1 MKTEMDK
8 DRTARGIRGVQAA
21 PAWFCAATARV
32 RSCAATAATAALMLL
47 AAACTEEPLPDRGG
61 VPDGGGVAVTLN
73 LTPEALSLPA
83 AENAAANAAAADD
96 GGAVSVRLAAPA
108 ETPATRAVS
117 DLTVEN
123 VWILQFDGTAA
134 GSKLILKRYVE
145 GYVSGTA
152 VSLLP
157 GASQRVV
164 VLANSYDAA
173 LCDGLRL
180 YEATYAD
187 VQAMEGPAP
196 DALNANPCIPM
207 SGTATLTVAAGA
219 SFSVSLK
226 GIVAKV
232 IFQVKVGRGMP
243 TAGWE
248 IQPLD
253 LAPAYWMPDTGSG
266 VWPAA
271 EKLKGDALTAK
282 TGVTLPVSDYAT
294 YTWYLPVNRRGSVS
308 GTTAALRRTNAP
320 AGATY
325 IKLSNE
331 TPSGNVLSRN
341 YYIHLGANFTND
353 YNLRGH
359 TQYSYLTTLQAVA
372 GDDSR
377 VELIV
382 KVQANCGMV
391 TSGAE
396 AVFDVGDRIA
406 KAVAA
411 DPATTISW
419 TRGADYVPLVIWQ
432 DVEGLISGINYD
444 KANGLVTVGTD
455 AEAGAAGGNALVG
468 LFPAGTTDPA
478 AGTCIWSWHVWVTDY
493 KPDGTKSYSLGENS
507 KADVPGGEVHTY
519 GSAYISRNPGKV
531 MMDRNLGA
539 TAALYDLATTN
550 TENYPTYGLRYQ
562 WGRPTPIPKAPAGT
576 VASGNAT
583 AQATYDIAGSATKY
597 PKRVSGAVTVLQAI
611 QNPHILYYVGGSLRD
626 WNSSPNDAL
635 WGDGSVKSVYDPC
648 PEGWRIAPNH
658 TWDDFGTNWGT
669 PFSKNAGWTTTNVNL
684 AGGLYVGGAVKAF
697 YPVPGQSTHQGTWN
711 DVGYIAYIWSST
723 VNGGGV
729 DCFYYKPI
737 GITPNEPN
745 GRTYGCQVRCI
756 QE

>member
-32 RSCAATAATAALMLL
+32 RSCAATAALMLL

-152 VSLLP
+152 VRLLP

-196 DALNANPCIPM
+196 DAFNANPCIPM

-320 AGATY
+320 AGATC
-325 IKLSNE
+325 IKLSHE
-331 TPSGNVLSRN
+331 STVGNIFSRRY

-359 TQYSYLTTLQAVA
+359 TQYSYLTTLQALA

-377 VELIV
+377 AEVKEDVDVSVLQYAGMFGGELVEKNGVWQFTKELW
-382 KVQANCGMV
+382 VQKADQLSNKKWGSDFAHINDLEDGKGNTLAMMPTAAISPDDYYPVLNACWYLNAGPLDPDTTTVDDPAYQWFCPALKQLLGILMAQNSFEAKLVGNYWSV
-391 TSGAE
+391 TSFSTDSSASSNIWCADANNSGMPN
-396 AVFDVGDRIA
+396 FD
-406 KAVAA
+406 
-411 DPATTISW
+411 
-419 TRGADYVPLVIWQ
+419 
-432 DVEGLISGINYD
+432 
-444 KANGLVTVGTD
+444 
-455 AEAGAAGGNALVG
+455 GN
-468 LFPAGTTDPA
+468 
-478 AGTCIWSWHVWVTDY
+478 
-493 KPDGTKSYSLGENS
+493 SY
-507 KADVPGGEVHTY
+507 TQ
-519 GSAYISRNPGKV
+519 
-531 MMDRNLGA
+531 NL
-539 TAALYDLATTN
+539 
-550 TENYPTYGLRYQ
+550 R
-562 WGRPTPIPKAPAGT
+562 
-576 VASGNAT
+576 
-583 AQATYDIAGSATKY
+583 
-597 PKRVSGAVTVLQAI
+597 
-611 QNPHILYYVGGSLRD
+611 
-626 WNSSPNDAL
+626 
-635 WGDGSVKSVYDPC
+635 C
-648 PEGWRIAPNH
+648 
-658 TWDDFGTNWGT
+658 
-669 PFSKNAGWTTTNVNL
+669 
-684 AGGLYVGGAVKAF
+684 
-697 YPVPGQSTHQGTWN
+697 
-711 DVGYIAYIWSST
+711 
-723 VNGGGV
+723 
-729 DCFYYKPI
+729 
-737 GITPNEPN
+737 
-745 GRTYGCQVRCI
+745 VR
-756 QE
+756 EL

>member
-8 DRTARGIRGVQAA
+8 DRTARGIRGMQAA

-47 AAACTEEPLPDRGG
+47 AGACTEEPLPDRDG

-96 GGAVSVRLAAPA
+96 GGAVSVRMAAPA

-271 EKLKGDALTAK
+271 EKLKGGALTAK

-320 AGATY
+320 AGATC
-325 IKLSNE
+325 IKLSHE
-331 TPSGNVLSRN
+331 STVGNILSRRY
-341 YYIHLGANFTND
+341 YYIHLGANFTTD
-353 YNLRGH
+353 YNLRAH
-359 TQYSYLTTLQAVA
+359 TQYSYLTTLQALA

-377 VELIV
+377 AEVKDVDVSVLQYAGMFGGHLVEKNGVWQFTKELW
-382 KVQANCGMV
+382 VQKADQLSNKKWGRDFAHINDLEDGKGNTLAMMPDAANSPDDYYPVLNACWYLNAGPL
-391 TSGAE
+391 
-396 AVFDVGDRIA
+396 
-406 KAVAA
+406 
-411 DPATTISW
+411 DPATTTVDDPAYQWFCPALKQLLGILMAQNSFEAKLVGFYW
-419 TRGADYVPLVIWQ
+419 SVTSFSTDSSASSNIWCADANN
-432 DVEGLISGINYD
+432 SGI
-444 KANGLVTVGTD
+444 
-455 AEAGAAGGNALVG
+455 
-468 LFPAGTTDPA
+468 P
-478 AGTCIWSWHVWVTDY
+478 
-493 KPDGTKSYSLGENS
+493 SYGRNS
-507 KADVPGGEVHTY
+507 DMH
-519 GSAYISRNPGKV
+519 
-531 MMDRNLGA
+531 NL
-539 TAALYDLATTN
+539 
-550 TENYPTYGLRYQ
+550 R
-562 WGRPTPIPKAPAGT
+562 
-576 VASGNAT
+576 
-583 AQATYDIAGSATKY
+583 
-597 PKRVSGAVTVLQAI
+597 
-611 QNPHILYYVGGSLRD
+611 
-626 WNSSPNDAL
+626 
-635 WGDGSVKSVYDPC
+635 C
-648 PEGWRIAPNH
+648 
-658 TWDDFGTNWGT
+658 
-669 PFSKNAGWTTTNVNL
+669 
-684 AGGLYVGGAVKAF
+684 
-697 YPVPGQSTHQGTWN
+697 
-711 DVGYIAYIWSST
+711 
-723 VNGGGV
+723 
-729 DCFYYKPI
+729 
-737 GITPNEPN
+737 
-745 GRTYGCQVRCI
+745 VR
-756 QE
+756 EL